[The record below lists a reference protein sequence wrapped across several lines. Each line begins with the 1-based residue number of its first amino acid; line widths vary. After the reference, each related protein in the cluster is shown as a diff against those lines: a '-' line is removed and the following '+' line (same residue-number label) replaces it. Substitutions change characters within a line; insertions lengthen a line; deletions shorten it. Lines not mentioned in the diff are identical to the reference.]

1 MERPGAPGDENDRA
15 PCCRPRARERP
26 SGAAGSDEKDRDP
39 GHVYRHADTLRRTE
53 SGVPVDCEYAAGY
66 SECWHSHGE
75 SANRTIVSS
84 LDTRS
89 RAILKE
95 IIRVHVDTGKP
106 VSSRTLFKS
115 HRFSLS
121 PASIR
126 NIMADLTD
134 GGYLAQPHT
143 SAGRVPTDR
152 AYRLYI
158 DELVRHRRVNEDL
171 REQVDSDLASAGP
184 EVTGL
189 FQTASRLLSRLSGE
203 VGFVVAPD
211 SLHTVLKSLR
221 FLSVAPGKVLVVQV
235 NEPDI
240 VLSRVI
246 EVGDGFSARELEAAS
261 ERFTREYAGR
271 TLHEVRA
278 RLLAELSEEKA
289 AYDRMISRSLE
300 LGRLAFGSAENEG
313 RVYVDGAAKLLDKPE
328 FSDVESLKRIFR
340 AFDEKAR
347 LLDLVTRY
355 LDSKQTC
362 VVLGSEASLASDPR
376 LSAVLTSFGPGETL
390 TGMLGVIG
398 PARREYPRVIPV
410 VELLGRALTDRL
422 ESRESRARRAQHH
435 E

>member
-1 MERPGAPGDENDRA
+1 M
-15 PCCRPRARERP
+15 
-26 SGAAGSDEKDRDP
+26 S
-39 GHVYRHADTLRRTE
+39 T
-53 SGVPVDCEYAAGY
+53 
-66 SECWHSHGE
+66 
-75 SANRTIVSS
+75 

-89 RAILKE
+89 QAILKE
-95 IIRVHVDTGKP
+95 IIRVHVDTGMP

-115 HRFSLS
+115 SRFHLS

-158 DELVRHRRVNEDL
+158 DELVKNRRINEGV

-211 SLHTVLKSLR
+211 ALHTVLKTLR

-246 EVGDGFSARELEAAS
+246 ETGGDYTARELDDAS
-261 ERFTREYAGR
+261 ERFSREYAGR
-271 TLHEVRA
+271 TLDEVR
-278 RLLAELSEEKA
+278 RSLLDEVTEEKA
-289 AYDRMISRSLE
+289 ACDQM
-300 LGRLAFGSAENEG
+300 LGRALDLARLALDAREG
-313 RVYVDGAAKLLDKPE
+313 EQRVYVDGASKLLDKPE
-328 FSDVESLKRIFR
+328 FSDVESLKKIFR

-355 LDSKQTC
+355 LDARETC

-376 LSAVLTSFGPGETL
+376 LSAVLTSYGSGERL

-410 VELLGRALTDRL
+410 VELLGRALSERL
-422 ESRESRARRAQHH
+422 ESRESRRREPSHG
-435 E
+435 

>member
-1 MERPGAPGDENDRA
+1 MGN
-15 PCCRPRARERP
+15 
-26 SGAAGSDEKDRDP
+26 
-39 GHVYRHADTLRRTE
+39 
-53 SGVPVDCEYAAGY
+53 
-66 SECWHSHGE
+66 
-75 SANRTIVSS
+75 

-115 HRFSLS
+115 SRFELS

-158 DELVRHRRVNEDL
+158 DELVRHRRVTEGVRD
-171 REQVDSDLASAGP
+171 QVDSDLASAGP

-189 FQTASRLLSRLSGE
+189 FQTASRLLSHLSGE

-211 SLHTVLKSLR
+211 ALHTVLKSLR
-221 FLSVAPGKVLVVQV
+221 FLSVAPGKVLVVQI
-235 NEPDI
+235 NEPDVVI
-240 VLSRVI
+240 SRVI
-246 EVGDGFSARELEAAS
+246 ETGGEYTSRELESAS
-261 ERFTREYAGR
+261 ERFSREYAGL
-271 TLHEVRA
+271 TLHEVRRRLVSELAEERTAFDGALGRALELA
-278 RLLAELSEEKA
+278 RLALDSRDGDEK
-289 AYDRMISRSLE
+289 
-300 LGRLAFGSAENEG
+300 
-313 RVYVDGAAKLLDKPE
+313 VYVEGASKLFDKPE
-328 FSDVESLKRIFR
+328 FADVESLKRVFR
-340 AFDEKAR
+340 AFDERTR

-355 LDSKQTC
+355 LDSRETC
-362 VVLGSEASLASDPR
+362 VVLGSEVSLTSDPR
-376 LSAVLTSFGPGETL
+376 LSAVLTSYGSGETL

-410 VELLGRALTDRL
+410 VELLGRALTERL
-422 ESRESRARRAQHH
+422 ESREVRARREPSHG
-435 E
+435 

>member
-1 MERPGAPGDENDRA
+1 MSN
-15 PCCRPRARERP
+15 
-26 SGAAGSDEKDRDP
+26 
-39 GHVYRHADTLRRTE
+39 
-53 SGVPVDCEYAAGY
+53 
-66 SECWHSHGE
+66 
-75 SANRTIVSS
+75 

-115 HRFSLS
+115 SRFDLS

-158 DELVRHRRVNEDL
+158 DELVRHRRVTEGVRD
-171 REQVDSDLASAGP
+171 QVDSDLASAGP

-189 FQTASRLLSRLSGE
+189 FQTASRLLSHLSGE

-211 SLHTVLKSLR
+211 ALHTVLKSLR
-221 FLSVAPGKVLVVQV
+221 FLSVAPGKVLVVQI
-235 NEPDI
+235 NEPDVVI
-240 VLSRVI
+240 SRVI
-246 EVGDGFSARELEAAS
+246 ETGGEYTARELESAS
-261 ERFTREYAGR
+261 ERFSREYAGL
-271 TLHEVRA
+271 TLHEVRRRLVSELAEESTAFDGALGRALDLA
-278 RLLAELSEEKA
+278 RLALDSRDGDEK
-289 AYDRMISRSLE
+289 
-300 LGRLAFGSAENEG
+300 
-313 RVYVDGAAKLLDKPE
+313 VYVEGASKLFDKPE
-328 FSDVESLKRIFR
+328 FSDVESLKRVFR
-340 AFDEKAR
+340 AFDERTR

-355 LDSKQTC
+355 LDSRETC
-362 VVLGSEASLASDPR
+362 VVLGSEVSLTSDPR
-376 LSAVLTSFGPGETL
+376 LSAVVTSYGSGETL

-410 VELLGRALTDRL
+410 VELLGRALTERL
-422 ESRESRARRAQHH
+422 ESREIRPRREPSHG
-435 E
+435 

>member
-1 MERPGAPGDENDRA
+1 M
-15 PCCRPRARERP
+15 
-26 SGAAGSDEKDRDP
+26 SD
-39 GHVYRHADTLRRTE
+39 
-53 SGVPVDCEYAAGY
+53 
-66 SECWHSHGE
+66 
-75 SANRTIVSS
+75 
-84 LDTRS
+84 LDIRS

-115 HRFSLS
+115 HRFNLS

-152 AYRLYI
+152 AYRVYI
-158 DELVRHRRVNEDL
+158 DELIRHRRVNEGV
-171 REQVDSDLASAGP
+171 REQVDSDLDSAGP
-184 EVTGL
+184 EVPGL
-189 FQTASRLLSRLSGE
+189 FQMASRLLSRLSGE

-221 FLSVAPGKVLVVQV
+221 FLAVAPGKVLVVQI
-235 NEPDI
+235 NEPDV

-246 EVGDGFSARELEAAS
+246 ETGEDYTTRELERAS
-261 ERFTREYAGR
+261 ERFTREYAGL
-271 TLHEVRA
+271 TLHDVRA
-278 RLLAELSEEKA
+278 RLLSEMDEEK
-289 AYDRMISRSLE
+289 DRMLGRSLE
-300 LGRLAFGSAENEG
+300 LGRLALGRGDDEG
-313 RVYVDGAAKLLDKPE
+313 RVFVDGAAKLLDKPE

-355 LDSKQTC
+355 LDAKETC
-362 VVLGSEASLASDPR
+362 VVLGSEASLTADSR
-376 LSAVLTSFGPGETL
+376 LSAVLTSFGAGETL

-410 VELLGRALTDRL
+410 VELLGRALTERL
-422 ESRESRARRAQHH
+422 ESRESRARRGHPH

>member
-1 MERPGAPGDENDRA
+1 MSN
-15 PCCRPRARERP
+15 
-26 SGAAGSDEKDRDP
+26 
-39 GHVYRHADTLRRTE
+39 
-53 SGVPVDCEYAAGY
+53 
-66 SECWHSHGE
+66 
-75 SANRTIVSS
+75 

-115 HRFSLS
+115 SRFDLS

-158 DELVRHRRVNEDL
+158 DELVRHRRVTEGVRD
-171 REQVDSDLASAGP
+171 QVDSDLASAGP

-189 FQTASRLLSRLSGE
+189 FQTASRLLSHLSGE

-211 SLHTVLKSLR
+211 ALHTVLRSLR
-221 FLSVAPGKVLVVQV
+221 FLSVAPGKVLVVQI
-235 NEPDI
+235 NDPDVVI
-240 VLSRVI
+240 SRVI
-246 EVGDGFSARELEAAS
+246 ETGGEYTARELESAS
-261 ERFTREYAGR
+261 ERFSREYAGL
-271 TLHEVRA
+271 TLHEVRRRLVSELAEERTAFDGALGRALELA
-278 RLLAELSEEKA
+278 RLALDSRDGDEK
-289 AYDRMISRSLE
+289 
-300 LGRLAFGSAENEG
+300 
-313 RVYVDGAAKLLDKPE
+313 VYVEGASKLFDKPE
-328 FSDVESLKRIFR
+328 FADVESLKRVFR
-340 AFDEKAR
+340 AFDERTR

-355 LDSKQTC
+355 LDSRETC
-362 VVLGSEASLASDPR
+362 VVLGSEVSLTSDPR
-376 LSAVLTSFGPGETL
+376 LSAVLTSYGSGETL

-410 VELLGRALTDRL
+410 VELLGRALTERL
-422 ESRESRARRAQHH
+422 ESREIRPRREPSHG
-435 E
+435 

>member
-1 MERPGAPGDENDRA
+1 MSN
-15 PCCRPRARERP
+15 
-26 SGAAGSDEKDRDP
+26 
-39 GHVYRHADTLRRTE
+39 
-53 SGVPVDCEYAAGY
+53 
-66 SECWHSHGE
+66 
-75 SANRTIVSS
+75 

-95 IIRVHVDTGKP
+95 IIRVHVDTGMP

-115 HRFSLS
+115 NRFDLS

-158 DELVRHRRVNEDL
+158 DELIRHRRVTEGVRD
-171 REQVDSDLASAGP
+171 QVDSDLASAGP

-211 SLHTVLKSLR
+211 ALHTVLKSLR
-221 FLSVAPGKVLVVQV
+221 FLSVAPGKVLVVQI
-235 NEPDI
+235 NEPDVVI
-240 VLSRVI
+240 SRVI
-246 EVGDGFSARELEAAS
+246 ETDGDYTGRELESMS
-261 ERFTREYAGR
+261 ERFSREYAGQ
-271 TLHEVRA
+271 TLHEVRR
-278 RLLAELSEEKA
+278 RLVTEMAEEKTA
-289 AYDRMISRSLE
+289 FDGVLGRALE
-300 LGRLAFGSAENEG
+300 LAHLALDQREG
-313 RVYVDGAAKLLDKPE
+313 DERVYVEGASKLLDKPE

-355 LDSKQTC
+355 LDARETC
-362 VVLGSEASLASDPR
+362 VVLGSEVSLTSDPR
-376 LSAVLTSFGPGETL
+376 LSAVLTSYGSGETL

-422 ESRESRARRAQHH
+422 ESREGRPRREPSHG
-435 E
+435 

>member
-1 MERPGAPGDENDRA
+1 M
-15 PCCRPRARERP
+15 RECQ
-26 SGAAGSDEKDRDP
+26 AK
-39 GHVYRHADTLRRTE
+39 E
-53 SGVPVDCEYAAGY
+53 SM
-66 SECWHSHGE
+66 S
-75 SANRTIVSS
+75 N
-84 LDTRS
+84 LDSRS

-115 HRFSLS
+115 HRFNLS

-134 GGYLAQPHT
+134 DGYLAQPHT

-152 AYRLYI
+152 AYRVYI
-158 DELVRHRRVNEDL
+158 DELIRHRRVNDGV

-184 EVTGL
+184 DGL
-189 FQTASRLLSRLSGE
+189 FQMASRLLSRLSGE

-235 NEPDI
+235 NEPDV

-246 EVGDGFSARELEAAS
+246 ETGGDYSARELETAS
-261 ERFTREYAGR
+261 ERFTRQYAGL
-271 TLHEVRA
+271 TLHDVRA
-278 RLLAELSEEKA
+278 RLVAEMAEEKA
-289 AYDRMISRSLE
+289 ACDRMLARSLE
-300 LGRLAFGSAENEG
+300 LGRLALG
-313 RVYVDGAAKLLDKPE
+313 RGDEEARVFVDGAAKLLDKPE

-355 LDSKQTC
+355 LDAKETC
-362 VVLGSEASLASDPR
+362 VVLGSEASLAADSR
-376 LSAVLTSFGPGETL
+376 LSAVLTSFGAGETL

-410 VELLGRALTDRL
+410 VELLGRALTERL
-422 ESRESRARRAQHH
+422 ESRESRARRVNPR

>member
-1 MERPGAPGDENDRA
+1 M
-15 PCCRPRARERP
+15 
-26 SGAAGSDEKDRDP
+26 SD
-39 GHVYRHADTLRRTE
+39 
-53 SGVPVDCEYAAGY
+53 
-66 SECWHSHGE
+66 
-75 SANRTIVSS
+75 
-84 LDTRS
+84 LDIRS

-152 AYRLYI
+152 AYRVYI
-158 DELVRHRRVNEDL
+158 DELIRHRRVNEGV
-171 REQVDSDLASAGP
+171 REQVDSDLDSAGP
-184 EVTGL
+184 EVPGL
-189 FQTASRLLSRLSGE
+189 FQMASRLLSRLSGE

-221 FLSVAPGKVLVVQV
+221 FLAVAPGKVLVVQV
-235 NEPDI
+235 NEPDV

-246 EVGDGFSARELEAAS
+246 ETGEDYTTRELERAS
-261 ERFTREYAGR
+261 ERFTREYAGL
-271 TLHEVRA
+271 TLHDVRG
-278 RLLAELSEEKA
+278 RLLSEMAEEKA
-289 AYDRMISRSLE
+289 ACDRMLGRSLE
-300 LGRLAFGSAENEG
+300 LGRLALGRGDEEG
-313 RVYVDGAAKLLDKPE
+313 RVFVDGAAKLLDKPE

-355 LDSKQTC
+355 LDAKETC
-362 VVLGSEASLASDPR
+362 VVLGSEASLTADSR
-376 LSAVLTSFGPGETL
+376 LSAVLTSFGAGETL

-410 VELLGRALTDRL
+410 VELLGRALTERL
-422 ESRESRARRAQHH
+422 ESRESRARRSHPH
-435 E
+435 D